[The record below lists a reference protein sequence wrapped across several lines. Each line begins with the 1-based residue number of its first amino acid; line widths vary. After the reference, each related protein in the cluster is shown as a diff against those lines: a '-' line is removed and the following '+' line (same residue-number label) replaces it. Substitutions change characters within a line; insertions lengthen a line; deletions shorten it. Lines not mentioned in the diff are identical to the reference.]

1 MKSLRVALAFT
12 ALALQ
17 WAIAIAAPTVPG
29 LTGWERGSAYD
40 RLYDPNYEV
49 VAPST
54 VLKVET
60 FVPSEGMAPGL
71 RAFVVTGPESLWV
84 HLGPV
89 LFLEAQDV
97 KLAAGD
103 HILVTGAH
111 VRVNGERVILAS
123 HVEKD
128 GRTAH
133 LRDATG
139 RPEWNNWRPARPV

>member
-1 MKSLRVALAFT
+1 MKSLRVAVVLVT
-12 ALALQ
+12 LALG

-29 LTGWERGSAYD
+29 LNGWERGSAYD

-60 FVPSEGMAPGL
+60 FVPRAGMAPGL

-84 HLGPV
+84 HLGPA
-89 LFLEAQDV
+89 LFVEAQD
-97 KLAAGD
+97 LRIAAGD
-103 HILVTGAH
+103 HLVITGAH
-111 VRVNGERVILAS
+111 VTVDGERVILAS

-128 GRTAH
+128 GRTTH
-133 LRDATG
+133 LRDLMG
-139 RPEWNNWRPARPV
+139 RPEWNNWRPARPA